1 MGLTQTSK
9 KWEYVTMYK
18 NPFSKFF
25 LTILG
30 GLMTL
35 TLTRAADETSATRN
49 LQPDKALRKLMS
61 GNARFV
67 SGQAEGAKRS
77 PKDFSALTKGQ
88 NPSAIVIACAD
99 SRVSPEL
106 LFDAGI
112 GDLFV
117 IRLAGNV
124 VDGAGVAMKGSVEYA
139 VAELDV
145 ALIIVLGHSN
155 CGAVNAAVK
164 HIDQSDSLPGA
175 INGLVELIKPAAAK
189 AKAQPGDIYA
199 NTTTVNVEL
208 GVEKLKAADPIIAP
222 RVKDGRVKVIGA
234 IYDLKTGKVAL
245 TSAEK

>member
-1 MGLTQTSK
+1 
-9 KWEYVTMYK
+9 MYK
-18 NPFSKFF
+18 NPFQKFF
-25 LTILG
+25 LPIFG
-30 GLMTL
+30 GFMTL
-35 TLTRAADETSATRN
+35 TLTHAADETSATRN
-49 LQPDKALRKLMS
+49 LQPDKALRQLMA

-67 SGQAEGAKRS
+67 GGKAEGAKRS
-77 PKDFSALTKGQ
+77 PKDFSALAKGQ

-145 ALIIVLGHSN
+145 PLIIVLGHSN

-189 AKAQPGDIYA
+189 AKEQPGDVYF

-208 GVEKLKAADPIIAP
+208 GVEKLKASDPIIAP
-222 RVKDGRVKVIGA
+222 RVKDGRVNVIGA

-245 TSAEK
+245 TSTEKYKK